1 MNGEGAGYLKGN
13 CQKKA
18 CGDKIKEKEVEELD
32 SRSKVGSLGIS
43 DVPPRMLSPR
53 NQLIRVILYNRTRLD
68 CPFFGSPIPT
78 LRW

>member
-1 MNGEGAGYLKGN
+1 M
-13 CQKKA
+13 
-18 CGDKIKEKEVEELD
+18 EELD
-32 SRSKVGSLGIS
+32 SAPKVGCLGIA

>member
-1 MNGEGAGYLKGN
+1 MRPAGKGWESETPPKTP
-13 CQKKA
+13 C
-18 CGDKIKEKEVEELD
+18 
-32 SRSKVGSLGIS
+32 LGLA
-43 DVPPRMLSPR
+43 DVPPRMMSPR

>member
-1 MNGEGAGYLKGN
+1 MRRRSREIRLVH
-13 CQKKA
+13 
-18 CGDKIKEKEVEELD
+18 KEEEED
-32 SRSKVGSLGIS
+32 SPPKLSSLGIA

>member
-1 MNGEGAGYLKGN
+1 MEKAHSDKPCGEGMGEVDYSP
-13 CQKKA
+13 
-18 CGDKIKEKEVEELD
+18 KI
-32 SRSKVGSLGIS
+32 GCLGIA
-43 DVPPRMLSPR
+43 DVPPRMLSPW

>member
-1 MNGEGAGYLKGN
+1 M
-13 CQKKA
+13 
-18 CGDKIKEKEVEELD
+18 EELD
-32 SRSKVGSLGIS
+32 SVLEMGSLGIS

>member
-1 MNGEGAGYLKGN
+1 M
-13 CQKKA
+13 QKAPRGKTR
-18 CGDKIKEKEVEELD
+18 GGGGMEVRPPAQDRL
-32 SRSKVGSLGIS
+32 SGIA

>member
-1 MNGEGAGYLKGN
+1 MEKAHSDKPCGEGMGEE
-13 CQKKA
+13 
-18 CGDKIKEKEVEELD
+18 DSSPKI
-32 SRSKVGSLGIS
+32 GCLGIA
-43 DVPPRMLSPR
+43 DVPPRMLSPW

>member
-1 MNGEGAGYLKGN
+1 MEKAHRDKTPGEGMGEV
-13 CQKKA
+13 
-18 CGDKIKEKEVEELD
+18 DSSPKI
-32 SRSKVGSLGIS
+32 SCLGIA

>member
-1 MNGEGAGYLKGN
+1 MAPSHLEEPGGWGGSWKSWAPP
-13 CQKKA
+13 A
-18 CGDKIKEKEVEELD
+18 KI
-32 SRSKVGSLGIS
+32 RSLGLT

>member
-1 MNGEGAGYLKGN
+1 M
-13 CQKKA
+13 
-18 CGDKIKEKEVEELD
+18 EELD
-32 SRSKVGSLGIS
+32 SVLEIGCLGIS